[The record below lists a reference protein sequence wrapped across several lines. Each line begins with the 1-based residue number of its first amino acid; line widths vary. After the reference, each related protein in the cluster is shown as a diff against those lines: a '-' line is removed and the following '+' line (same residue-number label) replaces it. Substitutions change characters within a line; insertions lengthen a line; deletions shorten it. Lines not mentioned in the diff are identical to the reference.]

1 MGVIILD
8 HRILENTSVLMK
20 LSACLN
26 TRSALT
32 ALILL
37 SILLVSAVGVIY
49 VVHLNRQ
56 LYGELQ
62 SLQKNQDFLDHEYEK
77 LLLEQSAWSEYSRVE
92 RISHSQLSMRIPAP
106 GEIVMVKESDR

>member
-1 MGVIILD
+1 MSAVLEHRMLD
-8 HRILENTSVLMK
+8 QTGLLMK
-20 LSACLN
+20 LSAYLAS
-26 TRSALT
+26 RSVLAVS
-32 ALILL
+32 ILL
-37 SILLVSAVGVIY
+37 SVLLASAVGVIY

-92 RISHSQLSMRIPAP
+92 KISRAQLSMRIPAP
-106 GEIVMVKESDR
+106 NEIVMVNESDR